1 VLNITFNLGEER
13 QVPGLNRQVFWKCLQ
28 VATIATAFVA
38 GSGAYSLRMH
48 YAGTRP
54 NTPDMTIGRTIP
66 LNTHG
71 TVIFLKTDE
80 KQRLDALGFTM
91 GLSVL
96 SSVLIY
102 VFRRPFGK

>member
-1 VLNITFNLGEER
+1 MSGVG
-13 QVPGLNRQVFWKCLQ
+13 RQVFWKCLQ
-28 VATIATAFVA
+28 VATIAIAFVA

-54 NTPDMTIGRTIP
+54 NTFDVTVGRTIP

-71 TVIFLKTDE
+71 TVVFLTRDE
-80 KQRLDALGFTM
+80 KERLDALGFTM
-91 GLSVL
+91 GLSLL

-102 VFRRPFGK
+102 VFRKPFGA

>member
-1 VLNITFNLGEER
+1 VSDVG
-13 QVPGLNRQVFWKCLQ
+13 RQVFWKRLQ
-28 VATIATAFVA
+28 VATIAIAFAA
-38 GSGAYSLRMH
+38 GSAAYSLWMH

-54 NTPDMTIGRTIP
+54 NTLDVTVGRTIP

-71 TVIFLKTDE
+71 TVVFLTRDE

-91 GLSVL
+91 ELSLL

-102 VFRRPFGK
+102 VFRKPFGK

>member
-1 VLNITFNLGEER
+1 VSG
-13 QVPGLNRQVFWKCLQ
+13 VGRQVFWKCLQ
-28 VATIATAFVA
+28 VAMIAIAFVV

-54 NTPDMTIGRTIP
+54 NTFDVTVGRTIP

-71 TVIFLKTDE
+71 TLVFRTRNE

-91 GLSVL
+91 GFSLL

-102 VFRRPFGK
+102 VFRKPFGD